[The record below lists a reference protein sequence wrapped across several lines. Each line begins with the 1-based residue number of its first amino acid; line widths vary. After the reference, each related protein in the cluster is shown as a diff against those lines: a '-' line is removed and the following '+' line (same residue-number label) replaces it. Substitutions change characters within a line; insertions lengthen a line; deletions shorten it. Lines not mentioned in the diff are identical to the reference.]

1 MEALI
6 LMPFGYCIGKLYSQ
20 KISRNWYLKN
30 QELIDTIKTSNK
42 ALIITILSSDRFKKT
57 LNIMEKI
64 NNESNNLENQFIN
77 EYPHLSL
84 DERIELANNIVE
96 IKYFDEIEKIE
107 KDYIDKI
114 EIVNYKIDEFFET
127 ELQIV
132 KENFFYYDMIKIHNR
147 RDNFFEKIKSI
158 ILTYNIDDL
167 INFSYNEEL

>member
-1 MEALI
+1 METLI
-6 LMPFGYCIGKLYSQ
+6 MMSFGYCIGKLYSQ

-30 QELIDTIKTSNK
+30 QKLIDTIKTSNK

-64 NNESNNLENQFIN
+64 NDESNNLENQFIN

-114 EIVNYKIDEFFET
+114 EIVNYKID
-127 ELQIV
+127 
-132 KENFFYYDMIKIHNR
+132 D
-147 RDNFFEKIKSI
+147 FFEKIKSI
-158 ILTYNIDDL
+158 ILTDNIDDL